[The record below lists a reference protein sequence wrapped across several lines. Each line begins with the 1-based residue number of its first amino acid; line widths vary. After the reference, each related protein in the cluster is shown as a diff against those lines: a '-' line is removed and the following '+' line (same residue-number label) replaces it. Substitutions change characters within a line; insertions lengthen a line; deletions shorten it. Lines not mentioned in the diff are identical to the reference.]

1 MTTPYTKYAEVH
13 VNTKGPGD
21 ARPTADQIVQD
32 EGLEGKLTGK
42 VAFITGCSSGIGI
55 DTARAMKATGARVF
69 AAVRDV
75 KKGEKALADIL
86 EPGRCELI
94 TLDLDSLDS
103 VRSCVADFLS
113 RSSTLNILI
122 NNAGIMACPESKT
135 ADGFERQMGTNHLAH
150 FLLFQLLK
158 PTLLKSSTPEFNS
171 RVVAVSSIAHRYSD
185 MNFDN
190 ITLKGEYEEHRS
202 YGQSKLANIWMANR
216 IDRVYGSQ
224 GLHANS
230 LNPGGIWTGLQQ
242 HMPAEQLAVWKSTPS
257 IEVFIKS
264 TAQGAATTVWA
275 AVAKCWEGKGGKYLD
290 NCQIAEPVV
299 EGYSMEAPGYEK
311 WAYDVEK
318 EDRLWKWSLEVLGL
332 PADA

>member
-1 MTTPYTKYAEVH
+1 MATAYTRYADVH
-13 VNTKGPGD
+13 INTKGPGD
-21 ARPTADQIVQD
+21 ARPTADQIVND

-75 KKGEKALADIL
+75 KKGENALAGIL

-103 VRSCVADFLS
+103 VRRCVADFLS

-122 NNAGIMACPESKT
+122 NNAGIMACPEEKT

-171 RVVAVSSIAHRYSD
+171 RVVAVSSTAHRYTD

-190 ITLKGEYEEHRS
+190 ITLAGEYEASRS

-216 IDRVYGSQ
+216 IDRVYGPQ
-224 GLHANS
+224 GLHASS
-230 LNPGGIWTGLQQ
+230 LNPGGIWTGLQKYVS
-242 HMPAEQLAVWKSTPS
+242 AEQLEAWKKAPG
-257 IEVFIKS
+257 IAEFMKNP
-264 TAQGAATTVWA
+264 AQGAATTVWA
-275 AVAKCWEGKGGKYLD
+275 AVAKCWEGTGGKYLD
-290 NCQIAEPVV
+290 NVQVAEPVE
-299 EGYSMEAPGYEK
+299 EGYAIGAPGYEK

-318 EDRLWKWSLEVLGL
+318 EDRLWEWSLEVLGL